1 MKLGNNNRLRIQGKL
16 AFIVGGSG
24 LIGNEIVK
32 TFLKEGA
39 KVVILDVCKNIDF
52 KKINSEYEHRCHY
65 HFFDCKKLSL
75 IEKYIFSLCKK
86 YGCPDIFVNSSY
98 PKTRDWVSNNFDKIK
113 LSSYKKNID
122 FFLNSNV
129 WIAKTIA
136 LVMKKRNIKG
146 SIIFLGSIYG
156 KVGQDRNMYLGT
168 NMRENMTYSVIK
180 GGIDS
185 MVRQMASYF
194 GKYKIRVNNL
204 CPGALN
210 SHVAGLAP
218 IQSKRFIKNFISKN
232 PIKRLGTAEEISYA
246 ALFLASDESSY
257 VTGASIYVDGGYTS
271 V

>member
-1 MKLGNNNRLRIQGKL
+1 
-16 AFIVGGSG
+16 
-24 LIGNEIVK
+24 
-32 TFLKEGA
+32 
-39 KVVILDVCKNIDF
+39 
-52 KKINSEYEHRCHY
+52 
-65 HFFDCKKLSL
+65 
-75 IEKYIFSLCKK
+75 
-86 YGCPDIFVNSSY
+86 
-98 PKTRDWVSNNFDKIK
+98 
-113 LSSYKKNID
+113 
-122 FFLNSNV
+122 
-129 WIAKTIA
+129 
-136 LVMKKRNIKG
+136 
-146 SIIFLGSIYG
+146 
-156 KVGQDRNMYLGT
+156 MYLGT

-194 GKYKIRVNNL
+194 GKYNIRVNNL

-257 VTGASIYVDGGYTS
+257 ITGASIYVDGGYTS